1 MTTYRVVKR
10 NTPLN
15 SGHRY
20 GDIISDTEMNSRVIE
35 ALLANNI
42 ITRASTPPLSEVPGW
57 EKRAEKLE
65 VVGIVT
71 IENLL
76 ETEPKEIAKL
86 LGYKRHSHIAK
97 WQDNAREWIAGEVK
111 PKRR

>member
-1 MTTYRVVKR
+1 MTTYRVIKR

-20 GDIISDTEMNSRVIE
+20 GDLISDTEMKSRVIE

-42 ITRASTPPLSEVPGW
+42 IVQASTPPLSELPGW

-65 VVGIVT
+65 TVGIIT
-71 IENLL
+71 IQNLL
-76 ETEPKEIAKL
+76 DTEPAEIAIL

-97 WQDNAREWIAGEVK
+97 WQDNAREWIAGTVK